1 MIVSLTLTLAS
12 WFSMRIS
19 FELLSDCH
27 FEFESSERKRNV
39 KTSAKCITNCASQ
52 TLSEGAQGHVRC
64 Y

>member
-27 FEFESSERKRNV
+27 FDSLERKRNKCKMHYKLCQVRLLV
-39 KTSAKCITNCASQ
+39 KVH
-52 TLSEGAQGHVRC
+52 GDM
-64 Y
+64 